1 MRFPFVPMSAGAVGS
16 VLMPMVTIRLSHGSI
31 EVGESGLVDT
41 GSAVNVLPFDLGLRL
56 GLDWNLAGP
65 TLPLTGNVGRH
76 PAKAVAL
83 YGTVGNY
90 PPVSLM
96 FAWSQ
101 APVAQL
107 LLGHVNFLAE
117 FDACFYR
124 SRGIFELTPKP

>member
-1 MRFPFVPMSAGAVGS
+1 MRFPFVPMSAGPVGS
-16 VLMPMVTIRLSHGSI
+16 ILMPMFTVRLSHGRI
-31 EVGESGLVDT
+31 AIDEVGLVDT

-65 TLPLTGNVGRH
+65 PLPLSGNVARH
-76 PAKAVAL
+76 LAKAVTL

-90 PPVSLM
+90 PPVSLT

-101 APVAQL
+101 SPIARL

-117 FDACFYR
+117 FDACFFR
-124 SRGIFELTPKP
+124 SRGFFELTPRP